1 MVPRKKK
8 YESGEASNFMTRKR
22 ALKKLQLT
30 LKDFRRLCILKGV
43 FPREPRNR
51 KRAQKGNVSKVQTLY
66 YEKDIR
72 FLLHE
77 PVVWKFRE
85 FKVFLRKL
93 KKAQEKKNYDTV
105 ERLRQNKP
113 KYSLDHIVRERYPT
127 FIDAIR
133 DLEDC
138 LCLCFLYSTFPKTQ
152 KTPVEMTSL
161 CRRLTTE
168 FMHYV
173 IEAKALRKVF
183 CSIKGYYFQAE
194 IKGQTVT
201 WVIPHNFGF
210 VQPAEV
216 DMRLMSIFVEFY
228 TCVLGFVNYRLFH
241 SLNITY
247 PPKIATV
254 TEAGE
259 ADMEDRVGALN
270 QSLQRTVVE
279 DEDNDVIDNIAV
291 ADEEKMKEAVKERE
305 MKEQQSN
312 LFKGLKFFLGR
323 EVPREPL
330 VFMIRAVG
338 GEVSWDSSVGV
349 GATFPQSDSTITHQ
363 VMDRDAKTAGDL
375 VLGRFYIQP
384 QWIFD
389 SINRREK
396 CREKDYA
403 LGETLPP
410 HLSPFVS
417 ERERRVG
424 DYVPPEQ
431 KALEDGKVPEEQED
445 EDDEESEEEDEEDE
459 DSGNVDDSEEEDEKT
474 EKSKGMG
481 VQVGMME
488 KLDDDHERKME
499 EDEEYKLR
507 VMMIK
512 KKHRNLYRSMM
523 KNRRKRMNESKLKEK
538 KRKEWDEENT
548 PKSKKKK
555 KTHTVSV

>member
-1 MVPRKKK
+1 
-8 YESGEASNFMTRKR
+8 MTRKR

-43 FPREPRNR
+43 YPREPRNR
-51 KRAQKGNVSKVQTLY
+51 KRAQKGNVSKIQTLY

-77 PVVWKFRE
+77 PIVWKFRD
-85 FKVFLRKL
+85 FKIFLRKL
-93 KKAQEKKNYDTV
+93 KKAQEKKNWETV
-105 ERLRQNKP
+105 DRLKQNKP
-113 KYSLDHIVRERYPT
+113 KYSLDNIVRERYPT

-138 LCLCFLYSTFPKTQ
+138 LCLCFLYSTFPKTF

-161 CRRLTTE
+161 CRRLATE

-228 TCVLGFVNYRLFH
+228 TTVLGFVNFRLYH
-241 SLNITY
+241 SLNLSY
-247 PPKIATV
+247 PPQLSTV

-259 ADMEDRVGALN
+259 ADMEDRVAALN
-270 QSLQRTVVE
+270 QSLQRTVMEE
-279 DEDNDVIDNIAV
+279 DDENMDNMDSIAV
-291 ADEEKMKEAVKERE
+291 ADEEKMKEAVHERE
-305 MKEQQSN
+305 MKEKQSN
-312 LFKGLKFFLGR
+312 LFKGLKFYLGR
-323 EVPREPL
+323 EIPREPL

-349 GATFPQSDSTITHQ
+349 GASFPVADPSITHQ
-363 VMDRDAKTAGDL
+363 VMDREASSVGEM

-403 LGETLPP
+403 LGETLPA

-417 ERERRVG
+417 DRERRVG

-431 KALEDGKVPEEQED
+431 KALEENIEEGEEEEESNDEKEGDDSGNEDNAESGEESDSED
-445 EDDEESEEEDEEDE
+445 EEESE
-459 DSGNVDDSEEEDEKT
+459 GKKVK
-474 EKSKGMG
+474 MG
-481 VQVGMME
+481 VKVGVME
-488 KLDDDHERKME
+488 KFDDDHEQKME

-512 KKHRNLYRSMM
+512 KKHRNLYKSMM
-523 KNRRKRMNESKLKEK
+523 KNRRKRIRESKLKET
-538 KRKEWDEENT
+538 KRKEWEDEK
-548 PKSKKKK
+548 KSKV
-555 KTHTVSV
+555 KTKSS

>member
-1 MVPRKKK
+1 
-8 YESGEASNFMTRKR
+8 
-22 ALKKLQLT
+22 
-30 LKDFRRLCILKGV
+30 
-43 FPREPRNR
+43 
-51 KRAQKGNVSKVQTLY
+51 
-66 YEKDIR
+66 
-72 FLLHE
+72 
-77 PVVWKFRE
+77 
-85 FKVFLRKL
+85 
-93 KKAQEKKNYDTV
+93 
-105 ERLRQNKP
+105 
-113 KYSLDHIVRERYPT
+113 
-127 FIDAIR
+127 
-133 DLEDC
+133 LEDC

-555 KTHTVSV
+555 KTHTVSA

>member
-8 YESGEASNFMTRKR
+8 YDAGEASNFMTRKR

-43 FPREPRNR
+43 YPREPRNR
-51 KRAQKGNVSKVQTLY
+51 KRAQKGNVSKIQTLY

-77 PVVWKFRE
+77 PIVWKFRD
-85 FKVFLRKL
+85 FKIFLRKL
-93 KKAQEKKNYDTV
+93 KKAQEKKNWETV
-105 ERLRQNKP
+105 ERLKQNKP
-113 KYSLDHIVRERYPT
+113 KYSLDNIVRERYPT

-138 LCLCFLYSTFPKTQ
+138 LCLCFLYSTFPKTY
-152 KTPVEMTSL
+152 KTPVEMTAL
-161 CRRLTTE
+161 CRRLVTE

-201 WVIPHNFGF
+201 WVIPHSFGF

-228 TCVLGFVNYRLFH
+228 TCVLGFVNFRLYH
-241 SLNITY
+241 SLNLSY
-247 PPKIATV
+247 PPQLSTL

-270 QSLQRTVVE
+270 QSLKRTVVDE
-279 DEDNDVIDNIAV
+279 DENMDNLDSIAV
-291 ADEEKMKEAVKERE
+291 ADEEKMKEAVAERE
-305 MKEQQSN
+305 MKEKQSN
-312 LFKGLKFFLGR
+312 LFKGLKFYLGR

-349 GATFPQSDSTITHQ
+349 GATFPLTDDTITHQ
-363 VMDRDAKTAGDL
+363 VMDREASSAGEMI
-375 VLGRFYIQP
+375 LGRFYIQP

-389 SINRREK
+389 SINRRER

-431 KALEDGKVPEEQED
+431 KALEENIEEADNSD
-445 EDDEESEEEDEEDE
+445 ENEAE
-459 DSGNVDDSEEEDEKT
+459 DSGNEEDADNSDDSSSDGEETKEVEEVK
-474 EKSKGMG
+474 MG
-481 VQVGMME
+481 VKVGVME
-488 KLDDDHERKME
+488 KFDDDHEKKME

-512 KKHRNLYRSMM
+512 KKHRNLYKSMM
-523 KNRRKRMNESKLKEK
+523 KNRRKRIHESKLKES
-538 KRKEWDEENT
+538 KRKEWEDQ
-548 PKSKKKK
+548 KKLKVKKK
-555 KTHTVSV
+555 SV

>member
-1 MVPRKKK
+1 
-8 YESGEASNFMTRKR
+8 MTRKR

-51 KRAQKGNVSKVQTLY
+51 KRAQKGNISKVQTLY
-66 YEKDIR
+66 FEKDIR

-77 PVVWKFRE
+77 PIVLKFRD

-93 KKAQEKKNYDTV
+93 KKATEKKNWDTV
-105 ERLRQNKP
+105 DRLHQNKP

-127 FIDAIR
+127 FIDAVR

-138 LCLCFLYSTFPKTQ
+138 LCLTFLYSTFPKTY

-161 CRRLTTE
+161 CKRLTTE
-168 FMHYV
+168 FLHFV

-201 WVIPHNFGF
+201 WIVPHSFGF
-210 VQPAEV
+210 SQPAAV

-228 TCVLGFVNYRLFH
+228 TTMLGFVNFRLYH
-241 SLNITY
+241 SLNLTY
-247 PPKIATV
+247 PPKLATV

-259 ADMEDRVGALN
+259 GDMEDRVAALN
-270 QSLQRTVVE
+270 QSLYRSVVE
-279 DEDNDVIDNIAV
+279 EEEDSQLESIAV
-291 ADEEKMKEAVKERE
+291 GDEEKQLEAEKERE
-305 MKEQQSN
+305 AKERQST
-312 LFKGLKFFLGR
+312 LFQGLRFFLGR
-323 EVPREPL
+323 EIPREPL

-338 GEVSWDSSVGV
+338 GEVSWDSSVAL
-349 GATFPQSDSTITHQ
+349 GATYTSNDCRITHQ
-363 VMDRDAKTAGDL
+363 LVDRDPSTMGEL
-375 VLGRFYIQP
+375 VLGRFYVQP
-384 QWIFD
+384 QWVFD

-396 CREKDYA
+396 CPEKDYA

-410 HLSPFVS
+410 HLSPFIQ
-417 ERERRVG
+417 ERRLG

-431 KALEDGKVPEEQED
+431 KALEGEHVEE
-445 EDDEESEEEDEEDE
+445 EEEEEEEEDENEGPGEEEDE
-459 DSGNVDDSEEEDEKT
+459 SDEDSEEEEDNVKE
-474 EKSKGMG
+474 EEGSKMG
-481 VQVGMME
+481 VRVGMMD
-488 KLDDDHERKME
+488 KLDDDHETKMQ

-512 KKHRNLYRSMM
+512 KKHRGLYRSMM
-523 KNRRKRMNESKLKEK
+523 KNRRKRMNETKLKER
-538 KRKEWDEENT
+538 KRKEWDEMNG
-548 PKSKKKK
+548 PKPKKKK
-555 KTHTVSV
+555 SDSQPVSEVAA

>member
-1 MVPRKKK
+1 MVPRKRK
-8 YESGEASNFMTRKR
+8 YDAGEASNFMTRKR

-43 FPREPRNR
+43 YPREPRNR
-51 KRAQKGNVSKVQTLY
+51 KRAQKGNVSKIQTLY

-77 PVVWKFRE
+77 PIVWKFRD
-85 FKVFLRKL
+85 FKIFLRKL
-93 KKAQEKKNYDTV
+93 KKAQEKKNWETV
-105 ERLRQNKP
+105 DRLKQNKP
-113 KYSLDHIVRERYPT
+113 KYSLDNIVRERYPT

-138 LCLCFLYSTFPKTQ
+138 LCLCFLYSTFPKTF

-161 CRRLTTE
+161 CRRLVTE

-228 TCVLGFVNYRLFH
+228 TTVLGFVNFRLYH
-241 SLNITY
+241 SLNLSY
-247 PPKIATV
+247 PPQLSTV

-259 ADMEDRVGALN
+259 ADMEDRVAALN
-270 QSLQRTVVE
+270 QSLQRTVMEE
-279 DEDNDVIDNIAV
+279 DDENMDNIDSIAV
-291 ADEEKMKEAVKERE
+291 ADEEKMKEAVHERE
-305 MKEQQSN
+305 MKEKQSN
-312 LFKGLKFFLGR
+312 LFKGLKFYLGR
-323 EVPREPL
+323 EIPREPL

-349 GATFPQSDSTITHQ
+349 GATFPVSDPSITHQ
-363 VMDRDAKTAGDL
+363 VMDREVSSVGEM

-396 CREKDYA
+396 CREKDFA
-403 LGETLPP
+403 LGETLPA

-417 ERERRVG
+417 DRERRVG

-431 KALEDGKVPEEQED
+431 KALEENLEEGGE
-445 EDDEESEEEDEEDE
+445 EEEEESNDENEGA
-459 DSGNVDDSEEEDEKT
+459 DSGNEDNAESDEDSEEEEESEGK
-474 EKSKGMG
+474 EVKMG
-481 VQVGMME
+481 VKVGVME
-488 KLDDDHERKME
+488 KFDDDHEQKME

-512 KKHRNLYRSMM
+512 KKHRNLYKSMM
-523 KNRRKRMNESKLKEK
+523 KNRRKRIRESKLKET
-538 KRKEWDEENT
+538 KRKEWEDQK
-548 PKSKKKK
+548 KSKV
-555 KTHTVSV
+555 KTKSS

>member
-1 MVPRKKK
+1 
-8 YESGEASNFMTRKR
+8 MTRKR

-43 FPREPRNR
+43 YPREPRNR
-51 KRAQKGNVSKVQTLY
+51 KRAQKGNVSKIQTLY

-77 PVVWKFRE
+77 PIVWKFRD
-85 FKVFLRKL
+85 FKIFLRKL
-93 KKAQEKKNYDTV
+93 KKAQEKKNWETV
-105 ERLRQNKP
+105 DRLKQNKP
-113 KYSLDHIVRERYPT
+113 KYSLDNIVRERYPT

-138 LCLCFLYSTFPKTQ
+138 LCLCFLYSTFPKTF

-161 CRRLTTE
+161 CRRLVTE

-228 TCVLGFVNYRLFH
+228 TTVLGFVNFRLYH
-241 SLNITY
+241 SLNLTY
-247 PPKIATV
+247 PPQLSTV

-259 ADMEDRVGALN
+259 ADMEDRVAALN

-279 DEDNDVIDNIAV
+279 EDDENMDNIDSIAV
-291 ADEEKMKEAVKERE
+291 ADEEKMKEAVHERE
-305 MKEQQSN
+305 MKEKQSN
-312 LFKGLKFFLGR
+312 LFKGLKFYLGR
-323 EVPREPL
+323 EIPREPL

-349 GATFPQSDSTITHQ
+349 GATFPASDPSITHQ
-363 VMDRDAKTAGDL
+363 VMDRDVSSVGEM

-403 LGETLPP
+403 LGETLPA

-417 ERERRVG
+417 DRERRLG

-431 KALEDGKVPEEQED
+431 RALEENI
-445 EDDEESEEEDEEDE
+445 EEDEEEEEKSNDE
-459 DSGNVDDSEEEDEKT
+459 NEGDDSGNEDNAESGEESDSEEEEESEGKNM
-474 EKSKGMG
+474 KMG
-481 VQVGMME
+481 VKVGVME
-488 KLDDDHERKME
+488 KFDDDHEQKME

-512 KKHRNLYRSMM
+512 KKHRNLYKSMM
-523 KNRRKRMNESKLKEK
+523 KNRRKRIRESKLKET
-538 KRKEWDEENT
+538 KRKEWEDEK
-548 PKSKKKK
+548 KSKV
-555 KTHTVSV
+555 KTKSS

>member
-1 MVPRKKK
+1 
-8 YESGEASNFMTRKR
+8 
-22 ALKKLQLT
+22 
-30 LKDFRRLCILKGV
+30 
-43 FPREPRNR
+43 
-51 KRAQKGNVSKVQTLY
+51 
-66 YEKDIR
+66 
-72 FLLHE
+72 
-77 PVVWKFRE
+77 
-85 FKVFLRKL
+85 
-93 KKAQEKKNYDTV
+93 
-105 ERLRQNKP
+105 
-113 KYSLDHIVRERYPT
+113 
-127 FIDAIR
+127 
-133 DLEDC
+133 
-138 LCLCFLYSTFPKTQ
+138 
-152 KTPVEMTSL
+152 
-161 CRRLTTE
+161 
-168 FMHYV
+168 
-173 IEAKALRKVF
+173 
-183 CSIKGYYFQAE
+183 
-194 IKGQTVT
+194 
-201 WVIPHNFGF
+201 
-210 VQPAEV
+210 
-216 DMRLMSIFVEFY
+216 
-228 TCVLGFVNYRLFH
+228 
-241 SLNITY
+241 
-247 PPKIATV
+247 
-254 TEAGE
+254 
-259 ADMEDRVGALN
+259 
-270 QSLQRTVVE
+270 
-279 DEDNDVIDNIAV
+279 
-291 ADEEKMKEAVKERE
+291 

-349 GATFPQSDSTITHQ
+349 GATFPVTEPSITHQ
-363 VMDRDAKTAGDL
+363 VMDREAKTAGDL

-431 KALEDGKVPEEQED
+431 KALEEGKES
-445 EDDEESEEEDEEDE
+445 EDDADEEEDE
-459 DSGNVDDSEEEDEKT
+459 DSGNVDDSDEEEKT
-474 EKSKGMG
+474 EDSKGMG

-523 KNRRKRMNESKLKEK
+523 KNRRKRTNESKLKEK

-548 PKSKKKK
+548 PKSKKK
-555 KTHTVSV
+555 S